1 MGYKNLKKSLNIAFF
16 GNIHKSVTLI
26 RVVPFSNYEIAVS
39 SNYSDF
45 LVPQMGCTFVK
56 KVCTFDKKVNI
67 AVFSNCSKINIA

>member
-1 MGYKNLKKSLNIAFF
+1 M
-16 GNIHKSVTLI
+16 LI

-56 KVCTFDKKVNI
+56 KVCNFDKKVNI
-67 AVFSNCSKINIA
+67 AVFSNCGKINIA